1 MKTVGKPSE
10 LEDRVENVIQGQKEQ
25 RKKLISE
32 EIRHEKHRGSL
43 QLLIIYYPEE
53 EIRIPDREQLQI
65 IRRKYAEE
73 KSDPEG

>member
-32 EIRHEKHRGSL
+32 EIRHEKHRVSN
-43 QLLIIYYPEE
+43 
-53 EIRIPDREQLQI
+53 
-65 IRRKYAEE
+65 
-73 KSDPEG
+73 S